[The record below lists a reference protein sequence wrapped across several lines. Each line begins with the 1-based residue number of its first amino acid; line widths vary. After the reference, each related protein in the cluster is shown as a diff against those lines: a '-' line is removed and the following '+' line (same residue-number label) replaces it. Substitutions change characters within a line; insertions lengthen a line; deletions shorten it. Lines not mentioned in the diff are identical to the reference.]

1 MWNLNNKT
9 VVISGATNGIG
20 KAAAIELSKE
30 NPNLLF
36 TYRNQ
41 SLADELLAEI
51 KDISPSTQVQSVY
64 CDFSDQDSI
73 KKCTDEINDLCANI
87 DVLINNA
94 GVVNTSYH
102 ETGEGIE
109 NTFAVNHL
117 GYFLF
122 TNLLLQKLKGD
133 DETRIVNVSSAAH
146 SFVKEMQWEDINFKN
161 NFGQGLKP
169 YGQSKLANLLFTRY
183 LSIKL
188 STENI
193 SVNAIHPGG
202 VNTSLGSQ
210 NKAWYSKPLR
220 LILRPFFRSPLR
232 GAESIIYLA
241 TKQDDGVTGEYFVD
255 SKIHKSS
262 TYSKNLEEAHKLWGL
277 SEKLGGSNFQYL
289 KL

>member
-1 MWNLNNKT
+1 MWNLKNKT

-30 NPNLLF
+30 NPKLLF
-36 TYRNQ
+36 TYRNKH
-41 SLADELLAEI
+41 LADELLAEI
-51 KDISPSTQVQSVY
+51 KALSPDTLVHSVY
-64 CDFSDQDSI
+64 CDFSKQDSI
-73 KKCTDEINDLCANI
+73 KKCADEIIDLCGNI

-102 ETGEGIE
+102 ETSEGIE

-122 TNLLLQKLKGD
+122 TNLLLNKLKG
-133 DETRIVNVSSAAH
+133 ENEARIVNVSSAAH
-146 SFVKEMQWEDINFKN
+146 SFVKEMQWEDINYKS
-161 NFGQGLKP
+161 NFGQGLRP

-210 NKAWYSKPLR
+210 NKAWYSKPIR
-220 LILRPFFRSPLR
+220 LILRPFFRSPLK

-241 TKQDDGVTGEYFVD
+241 TKQDDGITGEYFVD

-277 SEKLGGSNFQYL
+277 SEELVGQTFNL
-289 KL
+289 

>member
-9 VVISGATNGIG
+9 IVISGATNGIG

-30 NPNLLF
+30 NPKLLF

-51 KDISPSTQVQSVY
+51 KDISPNTQVQSVY

-73 KKCTDEINDLCANI
+73 KKCTNEINDLCANI

-122 TNLLLQKLKGD
+122 TNLLLQKLKGH

-146 SFVKEMQWEDINFKN
+146 SFVKEIQWEDINFKN
-161 NFGQGLKP
+161 NFGQGLRS

-183 LSIKL
+183 LAIKL
-188 STENI
+188 STDNI

-220 LILRPFFRSPLR
+220 LILKPFFRSPLK

-262 TYSKNLEEAHKLWGL
+262 TYSKNLEEAHKLWDL
-277 SEKLGGSNFQYL
+277 SEKLVGQTFDI
-289 KL
+289 

>member
-1 MWNLNNKT
+1 MWNLKNKT
-9 VVISGATNGIG
+9 IVISGATNGIG

-30 NPNLLF
+30 NPQLLF

-41 SLADELLAEI
+41 VLADELLAEI
-51 KDISPSTQVQSVY
+51 KDLSPETQVHSIY
-64 CDFSDQDSI
+64 CDFSNQDSI
-73 KKCTDEINDLCANI
+73 KKCADEINNLCEKIDL
-87 DVLINNA
+87 LINNA
-94 GVVNTSYH
+94 GVVNTSYR
-102 ETGEGIE
+102 ETNEGIE

-122 TNLLLQKLKGD
+122 TNLLLNKLKGEN
-133 DETRIVNVSSAAH
+133 ETRIINVSSAAH
-146 SFVKEMQWEDINFKN
+146 AFVKEMQWEDINYKS
-161 NFGQGLKP
+161 NFGQGLRC

-183 LSIKL
+183 LAIKL

-193 SVNAIHPGG
+193 SVNAMHPGG

-220 LILRPFFRSPLR
+220 LILRPFFRSPLK

-241 TKQDDGVTGEYFVD
+241 TKQNDGVTGEYFFN

-262 TYSKNLEEAHKLWGL
+262 AYSKNLEEAHKLWGL
-277 SEKLGGSNFQYL
+277 SEKLVAQTFDL
-289 KL
+289 

>member
-1 MWNLNNKT
+1 MWNLKNKT

-30 NPNLLF
+30 RSKLIF
-36 TYRNQ
+36 TYRNE
-41 SLADELLAEI
+41 SLANDLLAEI
-51 KDISPSTQVQSVY
+51 KDLSPDAQVHSVY
-64 CDFSDQDSI
+64 CDFSNQDSI
-73 KKCTDEINDLCANI
+73 KKCAEEINEMCENI

-102 ETGEGIE
+102 ETSDGIE

-122 TNLLLQKLKGD
+122 TNLLLHKLKRES
-133 DETRIVNVSSAAH
+133 ETRIINVSSAAH
-146 SFVKEMQWEDINFKN
+146 SFVKEIQWQDINFKN
-161 NFGQGLKP
+161 NFKQGLRC

-183 LSIKL
+183 LAIKL

-193 SVNAIHPGG
+193 TVNAIHPGG

-210 NKAWYSKPLR
+210 NKVWYSKPLR
-220 LILRPFFRSPLR
+220 LILRPFFRSPLK

-262 TYSKNLEEAHKLWGL
+262 SYSKNLEEADKLWSL
-277 SEKLGGSNFQYL
+277 SEEMVGQTFDL
-289 KL
+289 

>member
-1 MWNLNNKT
+1 MWNLKNKT

-30 NPNLLF
+30 NPKLLF
-36 TYRNQ
+36 TYRNKH
-41 SLADELLAEI
+41 LADELLAEI
-51 KDISPSTQVQSVY
+51 KALSPDTLVHSVY
-64 CDFSDQDSI
+64 CDFSKQDSI
-73 KKCTDEINDLCANI
+73 KKCADEIIDLCGNI

-102 ETGEGIE
+102 ETSEGIE

-122 TNLLLQKLKGD
+122 TNLLLNKLKG
-133 DETRIVNVSSAAH
+133 ENEARIVNVSSAAH

-161 NFGQGLKP
+161 NFGQGLRP

-210 NKAWYSKPLR
+210 NKAWYSKPIR
-220 LILRPFFRSPLR
+220 LILRPFFRSPLK

-241 TKQDDGVTGEYFVD
+241 TKQDDGITGEYFVD

-262 TYSKNLEEAHKLWGL
+262 TYSKDLEEAHKLWSL
-277 SEKLGGSNFQYL
+277 SEELVGQTFNI
-289 KL
+289 

>member
-30 NPNLLF
+30 NPKLLF

-51 KDISPSTQVQSVY
+51 KDISPNTQVQSVY

-73 KKCTDEINDLCANI
+73 KKCTNEINDLCANI

-122 TNLLLQKLKGD
+122 TNLLLQKLKGH

-161 NFGQGLKP
+161 NFGQGLRS

-183 LSIKL
+183 LAIKL
-188 STENI
+188 STDNI

-220 LILRPFFRSPLR
+220 LILKPFFRSPLK

-262 TYSKNLEEAHKLWGL
+262 TYSKNLEEAHKLWDL
-277 SEKLGGSNFQYL
+277 SEKLVSQTFNI
-289 KL
+289 

>member
-20 KAAAIELSKE
+20 KAAAIELSRE
-30 NPNLLF
+30 NPKLLF

-73 KKCTDEINDLCANI
+73 KKCTNEINDLCANI

-102 ETGEGIE
+102 ETDEGIE

-146 SFVKEMQWEDINFKN
+146 SFVKEKQWEDINFKN

-220 LILRPFFRSPLR
+220 LILRPFFRSPLK

-262 TYSKNLEEAHKLWGL
+262 SYSKNLEEAHKLWGL
-277 SEKLGGSNFQYL
+277 SEELVGQTFNI
-289 KL
+289 

>member
-1 MWNLNNKT
+1 MWDLKNKT

-30 NPNLLF
+30 RSKLIF
-36 TYRNQ
+36 TYRNE
-41 SLADELLAEI
+41 SLANDLLAEI
-51 KDISPSTQVQSVY
+51 KDLSPDTQVHSVY
-64 CDFSDQDSI
+64 CDFSNQDSI
-73 KKCTDEINDLCANI
+73 KKCAEEINEMSKNI

-102 ETGEGIE
+102 ETSDGIE

-122 TNLLLQKLKGD
+122 TNLLLHKLKGES
-133 DETRIVNVSSAAH
+133 ETRIINVSSAAH
-146 SFVKEMQWEDINFKN
+146 SFVKEIQWQDINFKN
-161 NFGQGLKP
+161 NFKQGLRC

-183 LSIKL
+183 LAIKL

-193 SVNAIHPGG
+193 TVNAIHPGG

-210 NKAWYSKPLR
+210 NKVWYSKPLR
-220 LILRPFFRSPLR
+220 LILKPFFRSPLK

-262 TYSKNLEEAHKLWGL
+262 SYSKNLEEADKLWSL
-277 SEKLGGSNFQYL
+277 SEEMVGQTFDL
-289 KL
+289 

>member
-1 MWNLNNKT
+1 MWSLNNKT

-30 NPNLLF
+30 NPKLLF

-41 SLADELLAEI
+41 SLADEVLAEI
-51 KDISPSTQVQSVY
+51 KDISPNTQVQSVY

-73 KKCTDEINDLCANI
+73 KKCTNEINDLCANI

-122 TNLLLQKLKGD
+122 TNLLLQKLKGH

-161 NFGQGLKP
+161 NFGQGLRS

-183 LSIKL
+183 LAIKL
-188 STENI
+188 STDNI

-220 LILRPFFRSPLR
+220 LILKPFFRSPLK

-262 TYSKNLEEAHKLWGL
+262 AYSKNLEEAHKLWDL
-277 SEKLGGSNFQYL
+277 SEKLVSQTFNI
-289 KL
+289 

>member
-1 MWNLNNKT
+1 MWNLKNKT

-30 NPNLLF
+30 NPRLLF

-41 SLADELLAEI
+41 DLADELHAEI
-51 KDISPSTQVQSVY
+51 KALSPETLVHSVH
-64 CDFSDQDSI
+64 CDFSKQDSI
-73 KKCTDEINDLCANI
+73 KKCADEIIDLCGNI

-102 ETGEGIE
+102 ETSEGIE

-122 TNLLLQKLKGD
+122 TNLLLDKLKG
-133 DETRIVNVSSAAH
+133 ENEARIVNVSSAAH

-161 NFGQGLKP
+161 NFGQGLRP

-210 NKAWYSKPLR
+210 NKAWYSKPIR
-220 LILRPFFRSPLR
+220 LILRPFFRSPLK

-262 TYSKNLEEAHKLWGL
+262 TYSKNLEEAHKLWSL
-277 SEKLGGSNFQYL
+277 SEELVGQTFNI
-289 KL
+289 

>member
-30 NPNLLF
+30 NPKLLF

-41 SLADELLAEI
+41 NLADELLAEI
-51 KDISPSTQVQSVY
+51 KDISPNTQVHSVY

-73 KKCTDEINDLCANI
+73 KKCTNEINDLCANI

-122 TNLLLQKLKGD
+122 TNLLLQKLKGH

-161 NFGQGLKP
+161 NFGQGLRS

-183 LSIKL
+183 LAIKL
-188 STENI
+188 STDNI

-220 LILRPFFRSPLR
+220 LILKPFFRSPLK

-262 TYSKNLEEAHKLWGL
+262 TYSKNLEEAHKLWDL
-277 SEKLGGSNFQYL
+277 SEKLVGQTFDI
-289 KL
+289 

>member
-20 KAAAIELSKE
+20 KAAAIELSRE
-30 NPNLLF
+30 NPKLLF

-73 KKCTDEINDLCANI
+73 KKCTNEINDLCANI

-102 ETGEGIE
+102 ETDEGIE

-146 SFVKEMQWEDINFKN
+146 SFVKEMQWEDMNFKN

-220 LILRPFFRSPLR
+220 LILRPFFRSPLK

-262 TYSKNLEEAHKLWGL
+262 SYSKNLEEAHKLWGL
-277 SEKLGGSNFQYL
+277 SEELVGQTFNI
-289 KL
+289 

>member
-1 MWNLNNKT
+1 MWNLKNKT

-30 NPNLLF
+30 NPKLLF
-36 TYRNQ
+36 TYRNKH
-41 SLADELLAEI
+41 LADELLAEI
-51 KDISPSTQVQSVY
+51 KALSPDTLVHSVY
-64 CDFSDQDSI
+64 CDFSKQDSI
-73 KKCTDEINDLCANI
+73 KKCADEIIGLCGNI

-102 ETGEGIE
+102 ETSEGIE

-122 TNLLLQKLKGD
+122 TNLLLNKLKG
-133 DETRIVNVSSAAH
+133 ENEARIVNVSSAAH
-146 SFVKEMQWEDINFKN
+146 SFVKEMQWEDINYKS
-161 NFGQGLKP
+161 NFGQGLRP

-220 LILRPFFRSPLR
+220 LILRPFFRSPLK

-262 TYSKNLEEAHKLWGL
+262 TCLLYTSP
-277 SEKLGGSNFQYL
+277 SPRDQRGSRMPSSA
-289 KL
+289 

>member
-20 KAAAIELSKE
+20 KAAAIELSRE
-30 NPNLLF
+30 NPKLLF

-41 SLADELLAEI
+41 KLADELLAEI

-73 KKCTDEINDLCANI
+73 KKCTNKINDLCANI

-102 ETGEGIE
+102 ETDEGIE

-220 LILRPFFRSPLR
+220 LILRPFFRSPLK

-262 TYSKNLEEAHKLWGL
+262 SYSKNLEEAHKLWSL
-277 SEKLGGSNFQYL
+277 SEELVGQTFNI
-289 KL
+289 

>member
-30 NPNLLF
+30 NPKLLF

-73 KKCTDEINDLCANI
+73 KKCTNEINDLCANI

-133 DETRIVNVSSAAH
+133 NETRIVNVSSAAH

-161 NFGQGLKP
+161 NFGQGLRS

-183 LSIKL
+183 LAIKL
-188 STENI
+188 STDNI

-220 LILRPFFRSPLR
+220 LILKPFFRSPLK

-262 TYSKNLEEAHKLWGL
+262 TYSKNLEEAHKLWDL
-277 SEKLGGSNFQYL
+277 SEKLVGQTFDI
-289 KL
+289 

>member
-1 MWNLNNKT
+1 MWSLNNKT

-30 NPNLLF
+30 NPKLLF

-51 KDISPSTQVQSVY
+51 KDISPNTQVQSVY
-64 CDFSDQDSI
+64 CDFSDQASI
-73 KKCTDEINDLCANI
+73 KKCTNEINDLCANI

-122 TNLLLQKLKGD
+122 TNLLLQKLKGH

-161 NFGQGLKP
+161 NFGQGLRS

-183 LSIKL
+183 LAIKL
-188 STENI
+188 STDNI

-220 LILRPFFRSPLR
+220 LILKPFFRSPLK

-262 TYSKNLEEAHKLWGL
+262 TYSKNLEEAHKLWDL
-277 SEKLGGSNFQYL
+277 SEKLVGQTFDI
-289 KL
+289 

>member
-1 MWNLNNKT
+1 MWNLKNKI

-30 NPNLLF
+30 RSKLIF
-36 TYRNQ
+36 TYRNE
-41 SLADELLAEI
+41 SLANDLLAEI
-51 KDISPSTQVQSVY
+51 KDLSPDTQVHSVY
-64 CDFSDQDSI
+64 CDFSNQDSI
-73 KKCTDEINDLCANI
+73 KKCAEEINEMCENI

-102 ETGEGIE
+102 ETSDGIE

-122 TNLLLQKLKGD
+122 TNLLLHKLKGES
-133 DETRIVNVSSAAH
+133 ETRIINVSSAAH
-146 SFVKEMQWEDINFKN
+146 SFVKEIQWQDINFKN
-161 NFGQGLKP
+161 NFKQGLRC

-183 LSIKL
+183 LAIKL

-193 SVNAIHPGG
+193 TVNAIHPGG

-210 NKAWYSKPLR
+210 NKVWYSKPLR
-220 LILRPFFRSPLR
+220 LILRPFFRSPLK

-262 TYSKNLEEAHKLWGL
+262 SYSKNLEEADKLWSL
-277 SEKLGGSNFQYL
+277 SEEMVGQTFDL
-289 KL
+289 

>member
-9 VVISGATNGIG
+9 IVISGATNGIG

-30 NPNLLF
+30 NPKLLF

-41 SLADELLAEI
+41 NLADELLTEI
-51 KDISPSTQVQSVY
+51 KDISPNTQIHSVY

-73 KKCTDEINDLCANI
+73 KKCTNEINDLCANI

-122 TNLLLQKLKGD
+122 TNLLLQKLKSD

-146 SFVKEMQWEDINFKN
+146 SFVKEIQWEDINFKN
-161 NFGQGLKP
+161 NFGHGLRS

-183 LSIKL
+183 LAIKL
-188 STENI
+188 STDNI

-220 LILRPFFRSPLR
+220 LMLRPFFRSPLK

-255 SKIHKSS
+255 SKIAKSS
-262 TYSKNLEEAHKLWGL
+262 TYSKNLEEAHKLWDL
-277 SEKLGGSNFQYL
+277 SEKLVGQTFDI
-289 KL
+289 

>member
-1 MWNLNNKT
+1 MWNLKNKT
-9 VVISGATNGIG
+9 IVISGATNGIG

-30 NPNLLF
+30 NPQLLF

-41 SLADELLAEI
+41 DLANELLAEI
-51 KDISPSTQVQSVY
+51 KALSPDTQVHSVY
-64 CDFSDQDSI
+64 CDFSKQDSI
-73 KKCTDEINDLCANI
+73 KKCADEINDLCGEI

-102 ETGEGIE
+102 ETSEGIE
-109 NTFAVNHL
+109 NTFAINHL

-122 TNLLLQKLKGD
+122 TNLLLQKLKG
-133 DETRIVNVSSAAH
+133 ENEARIVNVSSAAH
-146 SFVKEMQWEDINFKN
+146 AFVKKMQWEDINYKS
-161 NFGQGLKP
+161 NFGQGLRC

-183 LSIKL
+183 LAIKL

-220 LILRPFFRSPLR
+220 LILRPFFRSPLK

-241 TKQDDGVTGEYFVD
+241 TKQNDGMTGEYFVD

-262 TYSKNLEEAHKLWGL
+262 NYSKNLEEAHKLWSL
-277 SEKLGGSNFQYL
+277 SEELVGQTFNI
-289 KL
+289 

>member
-1 MWNLNNKT
+1 MWNLNKKT
-9 VVISGATNGIG
+9 IVISGATNGIG

-30 NPNLLF
+30 NPKLLF

-51 KDISPSTQVQSVY
+51 KDISPNTQVQSVY

-73 KKCTDEINDLCANI
+73 KKCTNEINDLCANI

-122 TNLLLQKLKGD
+122 TNLLLQKLKGH

-161 NFGQGLKP
+161 NFGQGLRS

-183 LSIKL
+183 LAIKL
-188 STENI
+188 STDNI

-220 LILRPFFRSPLR
+220 LILKPFFRSPLK

-262 TYSKNLEEAHKLWGL
+262 TYSKNLEEAHKLWDL
-277 SEKLGGSNFQYL
+277 SEKLVGQTFDI
-289 KL
+289 

>member
-30 NPNLLF
+30 NPKLLF

-41 SLADELLAEI
+41 NLADELLAEI
-51 KDISPSTQVQSVY
+51 KDISPNTQIHSVY

-73 KKCTDEINDLCANI
+73 KKCTNEINDLCANI

-122 TNLLLQKLKGD
+122 TNLLLQKLKGH

-161 NFGQGLKP
+161 NFGQGLRS

-183 LSIKL
+183 LAIKL
-188 STENI
+188 STDNI
-193 SVNAIHPGG
+193 PVNAIHPGG

-220 LILRPFFRSPLR
+220 LILKPFFRSPLK

-262 TYSKNLEEAHKLWGL
+262 TYSKNLEEAHKLWDL
-277 SEKLGGSNFQYL
+277 SEKLVGQTFDI
-289 KL
+289 

>member
-20 KAAAIELSKE
+20 KAAAIELSRE
-30 NPNLLF
+30 NPKLLF

-41 SLADELLAEI
+41 SFADELLAEI

-73 KKCTDEINDLCANI
+73 KKCTNEINDLCANI

-102 ETGEGIE
+102 ETDEGIE

-220 LILRPFFRSPLR
+220 LILRPFFRSPLK

-262 TYSKNLEEAHKLWGL
+262 SYSKNLEEAHKLWGL
-277 SEKLGGSNFQYL
+277 SEELVGQTFNI
-289 KL
+289 

>member
-30 NPNLLF
+30 NPKLLF

-51 KDISPSTQVQSVY
+51 KDISPNTQVQSVY

-73 KKCTDEINDLCANI
+73 KKCTNEINDLCANI

-122 TNLLLQKLKGD
+122 TNLLLQKLKGH

-161 NFGQGLKP
+161 NFGQGLRS

-183 LSIKL
+183 LAIKL
-188 STENI
+188 STDNI

-220 LILRPFFRSPLR
+220 LILKPFFRSPLK

-262 TYSKNLEEAHKLWGL
+262 AYSKNLEEAHKLWDL
-277 SEKLGGSNFQYL
+277 SEKLVSQTFNI
-289 KL
+289 

>member
-9 VVISGATNGIG
+9 IVISGATNGIG
-20 KAAAIELSKE
+20 KAAAVELSKK
-30 NPNLLF
+30 NPRLLF

-41 SLADELLAEI
+41 KLADELLTEI
-51 KDISPSTQVQSVY
+51 KNLSPDTQVHSVY
-64 CDFSDQDSI
+64 CDFSNQDSI
-73 KKCTDEINDLCANI
+73 KKCADEINNLCEKIDL
-87 DVLINNA
+87 LINNA

-102 ETGEGIE
+102 ETNEGIE

-122 TNLLLQKLKGD
+122 TNLLLNKLKGEN
-133 DETRIVNVSSAAH
+133 ETRIINVSSAAH
-146 SFVKEMQWEDINFKN
+146 AFVKEMQWEDINYKS
-161 NFGQGLKP
+161 NFGQGLRC

-183 LSIKL
+183 LAIKL

-193 SVNAIHPGG
+193 SVNAMHPGG

-220 LILRPFFRSPLR
+220 LILKPFFRSPLK

-241 TKQDDGVTGEYFVD
+241 TKQDDGVTGEYFFN

-262 TYSKNLEEAHKLWGL
+262 AYSKNLEEAHKLWGL
-277 SEKLGGSNFQYL
+277 SEELVGQTFDL
-289 KL
+289 